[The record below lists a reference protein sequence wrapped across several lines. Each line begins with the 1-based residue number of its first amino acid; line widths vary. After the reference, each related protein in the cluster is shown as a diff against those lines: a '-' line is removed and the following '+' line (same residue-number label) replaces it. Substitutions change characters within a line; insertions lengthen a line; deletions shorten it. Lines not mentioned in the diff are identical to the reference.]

1 MKLGSML
8 KVQGCL
14 HELISWALPGS
25 LLPLGGLMAALL
37 GDQRA
42 EAHFKVFALAFLSS
56 GSSIFS
62 PATSLAS
69 SFAAPVAPLDKP
81 SPNPDPPAK

>member
-1 MKLGSML
+1 MKLGNAL

-14 HELISWALPGS
+14 HEQISRALPGS
-25 LLPLGGLMAALL
+25 LLPLKGLMAALL

-42 EAHFKVFALAFLSS
+42 EAHFLVFALASLSS
-56 GSSIFS
+56 GRSISS

-69 SFAAPVAPLDKP
+69 SFAAPVASSGQGFPQP
-81 SPNPDPPAK
+81 